1 MFTQTDIYQE
11 LNKVKAVDHAPLTTS
26 TLNNF
31 DLDKLES
38 NRVYH
43 ISQIKKTC
51 IDFRLRFLDATLF
64 KGGFPVEA
72 VTQIKFIE
80 ETHHTVLS
88 DLKIMA
94 PSKLFKLE
102 NADDPLLFAP
112 MGNGYYYLIH
122 HWGDDLHPFRKAMV
136 WPFRNIVTACVSLL
150 VFSFFLSF
158 FVPMSLFTPNPTTS
172 DFVMIYFFMFKAVA
186 AIVIYYTFA
195 TGKNFNRAIWNS
207 KYYNS

>member
-11 LNKVKAVDHAPLTTS
+11 LNKVKAVDQAPLTTS

-31 DLDKLES
+31 DLDKLEY

-72 VTQIKFIE
+72 VSQIKSIE
-80 ETHHTVLS
+80 ATHNTVLS

-122 HWGDDLHPFRKAMV
+122 QWGDDLHPFRKAMV
-136 WPFRNIVTACVSLL
+136 WPFKNIITACISLL

-158 FVPMSLFTPNPTTS
+158 FVPMSLFTPNPTAS
-172 DFVMIYFFMFKAVA
+172 DFIMIYFFMFKAVA

-195 TGKNFNRAIWNS
+195 RGKNFNRAIWNS

>member
-1 MFTQTDIYQE
+1 MFSQTDISQE
-11 LNKVKAVDHAPLTTS
+11 LNKVKAVDHTPPTTS
-26 TLNNF
+26 TQNNF
-31 DLDKLES
+31 DLDKLDS
-38 NRVYH
+38 DRIYH

-64 KGGFPVEA
+64 KGSFPVEA
-72 VTQIKFIE
+72 VSQIKSIE
-80 ETHHTVLS
+80 AKHDTVLS

-122 HWGDDLHPFRKAMV
+122 QWGDDLHPFRKAMV
-136 WPFRNIVTACVSLL
+136 WPFKNIITACISLL
-150 VFSFFLSF
+150 FFSFFLSF
-158 FVPMSLFTPNPTTS
+158 FVPLSLFTPNPTTS
-172 DFVMIYFFMFKAVA
+172 DFIMIYLFMFKALA

-195 TGKNFNRAIWNS
+195 RGKNFNRAIWNS

>member
-11 LNKVKAVDHAPLTTS
+11 LNKVKAVDQAPLTTS

-72 VTQIKFIE
+72 VTQIKSIE
-80 ETHHTVLS
+80 DTHNTVLS

-112 MGNGYYYLIH
+112 MGNGY
-122 HWGDDLHPFRKAMV
+122 
-136 WPFRNIVTACVSLL
+136 
-150 VFSFFLSF
+150 
-158 FVPMSLFTPNPTTS
+158 
-172 DFVMIYFFMFKAVA
+172 
-186 AIVIYYTFA
+186 
-195 TGKNFNRAIWNS
+195 
-207 KYYNS
+207 

>member
-1 MFTQTDIYQE
+1 M
-11 LNKVKAVDHAPLTTS
+11 
-26 TLNNF
+26 
-31 DLDKLES
+31 DKLES

-72 VTQIKFIE
+72 VTQIKSIE
-80 ETHHTVLS
+80 DTHNTVLL

-122 HWGDDLHPFRKAMV
+122 QWGDDLHPFRKAMV
-136 WPFRNIVTACVSLL
+136 WPFKNIITACVSLL

>member
-11 LNKVKAVDHAPLTTS
+11 LNKVKAVDQAPLTTS

-72 VTQIKFIE
+72 VSQIKSIE
-80 ETHHTVLS
+80 ATHNTVLS

-122 HWGDDLHPFRKAMV
+122 QWGDDLHPFRKAMV
-136 WPFRNIVTACVSLL
+136 WPFKNIITACISLL

-158 FVPMSLFTPNPTTS
+158 FVPMSLFTPNPTAS
-172 DFVMIYFFMFKAVA
+172 DFIMIYFFMFKAVA

-195 TGKNFNRAIWNS
+195 RGKNFNRAIWNS

>member
-1 MFTQTDIYQE
+1 MFSQTDISKE
-11 LNKVKAVDHAPLTTS
+11 LNKVKAVDHTPPTS
-26 TLNNF
+26 FTQNNF
-31 DLDKLES
+31 DLDKLDS
-38 NRVYH
+38 DRIYH

-64 KGGFPVEA
+64 KGSFPVEA
-72 VTQIKFIE
+72 VAQIKSIE
-80 ETHHTVLS
+80 AKHHTILS

-122 HWGDDLHPFRKAMV
+122 QWGDDLHPFRKAMV
-136 WPFRNIVTACVSLL
+136 WPFKNIITACISLL

-158 FVPMSLFTPNPTTS
+158 FVPLSLFTPNPTTS
-172 DFVMIYFFMFKAVA
+172 DFIMIYFFMFKALA

-195 TGKNFNRAIWNS
+195 RGKNFNRAIWNS

>member
-11 LNKVKAVDHAPLTTS
+11 LNKVKAVDQAPLTTS

-72 VTQIKFIE
+72 VTQIKSIE
-80 ETHHTVLS
+80 NTHNNVLS
-88 DLKIMA
+88 NLKIMA

-112 MGNGYYYLIH
+112 MGKGYYYLIH
-122 HWGDDLHPFRKAMV
+122 QWGDDLHPFRKAMV
-136 WPFRNIVTACVSLL
+136 WPFKNIITACISLL

-158 FVPMSLFTPNPTTS
+158 FVPMSLFTPNPTTT
-172 DFVMIYFFMFKAVA
+172 DFIMIYFFMFKAVA

>member
-1 MFTQTDIYQE
+1 MFSQTDISQE
-11 LNKVKAVDHAPLTTS
+11 LNKIKSVDHAPPTS
-26 TLNNF
+26 STQNNF
-31 DLDKLES
+31 DIDKLES
-38 NRVYH
+38 DRIYH

-64 KGGFPVEA
+64 KGSFPVEA
-72 VTQIKFIE
+72 VAQIKSIE
-80 ETHHTVLS
+80 AKHDTVLS

-122 HWGDDLHPFRKAMV
+122 QWGDDLHPFRKAMV
-136 WPFRNIVTACVSLL
+136 WPFKNIITACISLL

-158 FVPMSLFTPNPTTS
+158 FVPLSLFTPNPTTS
-172 DFVMIYFFMFKAVA
+172 DFIMIYFFMFKGLA

-195 TGKNFNRAIWNS
+195 RGKNFNRAIWNS

>member
-1 MFTQTDIYQE
+1 MFSQTDISKE
-11 LNKVKAVDHAPLTTS
+11 LNKVKAVDHTPPTS
-26 TLNNF
+26 YTQNKF

-38 NRVYH
+38 DRIYH

-64 KGGFPVEA
+64 KGSFPVEA
-72 VTQIKFIE
+72 VAQIKSIE
-80 ETHHTVLS
+80 AKHHTILS

-122 HWGDDLHPFRKAMV
+122 QWGDDLHPFRKAMV
-136 WPFRNIVTACVSLL
+136 WPFKNIITACISLL

-158 FVPMSLFTPNPTTS
+158 FVPLSLFTPNPTTS
-172 DFVMIYFFMFKAVA
+172 DFIMIYFFMFKALA

-195 TGKNFNRAIWNS
+195 RGKNFNRAIWNS

>member
-1 MFTQTDIYQE
+1 MFTQTDISQE
-11 LNKVKAVDHAPLTTS
+11 LNKVRAVDHAPFTSS

-31 DLDKLES
+31 NLDKLES
-38 NRVYH
+38 DRIYH

-64 KGGFPVEA
+64 KGSFPVEA
-72 VTQIKFIE
+72 VSQIKSIE
-80 ETHHTVLS
+80 AKHDTVLS

-122 HWGDDLHPFRKAMV
+122 QWGDDLHPFRKAMV
-136 WPFRNIVTACVSLL
+136 WPFKNIITACISLL

-158 FVPMSLFTPNPTTS
+158 FVPLSLFTPNPTTS
-172 DFVMIYFFMFKAVA
+172 DFIMIYFFMFKAIA

-195 TGKNFNRAIWNS
+195 RGKNFNRAIWNS

>member
-1 MFTQTDIYQE
+1 MFKGSFPIE
-11 LNKVKAVDHAPLTTS
+11 AVA
-26 TLNNF
+26 
-31 DLDKLES
+31 
-38 NRVYH
+38 
-43 ISQIKKTC
+43 QIKS
-51 IDFRLRFLDATLF
+51 
-64 KGGFPVEA
+64 
-72 VTQIKFIE
+72 IE
-80 ETHHTVLS
+80 SKHHTVLS

-122 HWGDDLHPFRKAMV
+122 QWGDDLHPFRKAMV
-136 WPFRNIVTACVSLL
+136 WPFKNIITACISLL

-158 FVPMSLFTPNPTTS
+158 FVPLSLFTPNPTTS
-172 DFVMIYFFMFKAVA
+172 DFIMIYFFMFKALA

-195 TGKNFNRAIWNS
+195 RGKNFNRAIWNS

>member
-11 LNKVKAVDHAPLTTS
+11 LNKVKAVDQAPLTTS

-72 VTQIKFIE
+72 VSQIKSIE
-80 ETHHTVLS
+80 ATHNTALS

-122 HWGDDLHPFRKAMV
+122 QWGDDLHPFRKAMV
-136 WPFRNIVTACVSLL
+136 WPFKNIITACISLL

-172 DFVMIYFFMFKAVA
+172 DFIMIYFFMLKAVA
-186 AIVIYYTFA
+186 EIVIYYTFA
-195 TGKNFNRAIWNS
+195 RGKNFNRAIWNS